1 MMADLKTCP
10 FCGSD
15 AEIDTLMIEPGW
27 WTAEVIC
34 TGIRENVCSARMVCG
49 GDTER
54 EAVEVVTKAWNRRNE
69 E

>member
-1 MMADLKTCP
+1 MEGLRECP

-27 WTAEVIC
+27 WTAEVRC
-34 TGIRENVCSARMVCG
+34 TGIHENVCSVHMVCG
-49 GDTER
+49 GETKKKAV
-54 EAVEVVTKAWNRRNE
+54 EAVTNAWNRRNE

>member
-1 MMADLKTCP
+1 
-10 FCGSD
+10 
-15 AEIDTLMIEPGW
+15 
-27 WTAEVIC
+27 
-34 TGIRENVCSARMVCG
+34 MVCG